1 MVDNDAAD
9 NAATISDESNITVT
23 EADYTAVNEL
33 RRQLSI
39 DGPIGKQWFYGR
51 TRCGEGATEGQETA
65 KDAAAVKK
73 LVAKVRGTLTRT
85 QCAAAPCTLC
95 LPRGPCHRTWRRSA
109 CACCP
114 ASPCLPLW
122 VCGEGCRVSP

>member
-1 MVDNDAAD
+1 MKTQQAAD
-9 NAATISDESNITVT
+9 NAATISDENSITVA
-23 EADYTAVNEL
+23 EAHYTTVNALRVEL
-33 RRQLSI
+33 ST

-85 QCAAAPCTLC
+85 YAQCAAAPCTLPAVR
-95 LPRGPCHRTWRRSA
+95 LLSSDVESSA
-109 CACCP
+109 CVA
-114 ASPCLPLW
+114 LP
-122 VCGEGCRVSP
+122 SFSY

>member
-1 MVDNDAAD
+1 MKNNDAAD
-9 NAATISDESNITVT
+9 NAATISDENNINVT
-23 EADYTAVNEL
+23 EADYTAVNDL
-33 RRQLSI
+33 RHQLSI

-85 QCAAAPCTLC
+85 VRCCALHSTCRAAPVIGRGDA
-95 LPRGPCHRTWRRSA
+95 LP
-109 CACCP
+109 CCP
-114 ASPCLPLW
+114 AILVLFALVCVVEKFELVLP
-122 VCGEGCRVSP
+122 